1 MIATVAVGGALAL
14 ICLGL
19 LASPW
24 PFLSPVVIVGLAG
37 LAGLYRRPAW
47 GLLGIA
53 ALVPFE
59 GLFKGSDFTGA
70 KLLGASMIVIL
81 ALQLLLRQLPDE
93 RLRNNLWRPLAL
105 FLLAYLISLM
115 FSERYDL
122 SLGHLREL
130 AVGLALFVITVLVA
144 AELNIKMLFRLV
156 SLSVAATCALALIS
170 AKHQIGG
177 RAIGLLEDANY
188 FALLIAFAAPMS
200 AWLALRAPH
209 LLARVAWLGVT
220 LLLLA
225 GMTKTDS
232 RSGLVVLVG
241 CLLIGLWHHRAELRQ
256 IRSRHLGFV
265 LLGAAIVIPLGL
277 MSLPADYVARIKSLV
292 ELKSGINAH
301 QDASL
306 GRRASYLVVG
316 SQMIR
321 DNPLAGSGPGT
332 FPVHYAATGFAK
344 AFSEEAGTADLYRR
358 AHNTYLEIFSEV
370 GIPGGLLF
378 AALILFGL
386 RNFERARQA
395 SQACGDAERADLAT
409 HLALSFLAMA
419 LFLMFLS
426 APNHKYLWIMLG
438 LSGYLRLEAEARL
451 ARMRQLV

>member
-1 MIATVAVGGALAL
+1 MIATAAMGGVLAL
-14 ICLGL
+14 LCLGL

-24 PFLSPVVIVGLAG
+24 PFLAPFVVIGLIA
-37 LAGLYRRPAW
+37 LAVLYRRPAW

-59 GLFKGSDFTGA
+59 GLFKDTEFTGA
-70 KLLGASMIVIL
+70 KLLGVSMIGIL
-81 ALQLLLRQLPDE
+81 AVQLLLRQLPE
-93 RLRNNLWRPLAL
+93 ARLRNNLWRPLVM
-105 FLLAYLISLM
+105 FMLAYLISLI
-115 FSERYDL
+115 FSEQYGL
-122 SLGHLREL
+122 SFGHLREL
-130 AVGLALFVITVLVA
+130 AVGLALFFITVLVA
-144 AELNIKMLFRLV
+144 AELDLKMLFRLV
-156 SLSVAATCALALIS
+156 SLSVAATCALALVS
-170 AKHQIGG
+170 AEHQVGG

-200 AWLALRAPH
+200 AWLALRARHMLPRVGW
-209 LLARVAWLGVT
+209 LAVT

-232 RSGLVVLVG
+232 RSGLVVLIG

-316 SQMIR
+316 GQMIR
-321 DNPLAGSGPGT
+321 DNPLVGSGPGT

-358 AHNTYLEIFSEV
+358 AHNTYLELFSET

-378 AALILFGL
+378 TALILFGL

-395 SQACGDAERADLAT
+395 SQNCGDAERADLAT

-438 LSGYLRLEAEARL
+438 LSGYLRLDAEARF
-451 ARMRQLV
+451 ARMRQAT

>member
-1 MIATVAVGGALAL
+1 MIATAAMGGMLAL
-14 ICLGL
+14 LCLGL

-24 PFLSPVVIVGLAG
+24 PFLAPFVVIGLVGLAV
-37 LAGLYRRPAW
+37 LHRRPAW

-59 GLFKGSDFTGA
+59 GLFKGSEFTGA
-70 KLLGASMIVIL
+70 KLLGVSMIGIL
-81 ALQLLLRQLPDE
+81 AVQLLLRQMPAE
-93 RLRNNLWRPLAL
+93 RLRNNLWRPLSL
-105 FLLAYLISLM
+105 FILAYLISLM
-115 FSERYDL
+115 FSERYGL
-122 SLGHLREL
+122 SFGHLREL
-130 AVGLALFVITVLVA
+130 AVGLALFAITVLVA
-144 AELNIKMLFRLV
+144 AELDLKMLFRLV
-156 SLSVAATCALALIS
+156 SLSVAATCALALVS
-170 AKHQIGG
+170 AKHQVGG

-200 AWLALRAPH
+200 AWLALRASN
-209 LLARVAWLGVT
+209 LLIRLSWLAVT

-277 MSLPADYVARIKSLV
+277 MSLPAEYVARIQSLV

-321 DNPLAGSGPGT
+321 DNPLVGSGPGT

-358 AHNTYLEIFSEV
+358 AHNTYLELFSEI

-378 AALILFGL
+378 TALIMFGL

-438 LSGYLRLEAEARL
+438 LSGYLRLDAEARL
-451 ARMRQLV
+451 TRIRQTA

>member
-1 MIATVAVGGALAL
+1 MIAATAVGAVLAL
-14 ICLGL
+14 LCVGL

-24 PFLSPVVIVGLAG
+24 PYLAPFVVFGLAG
-37 LAGLYRRPAW
+37 LAALYRRPAW

-59 GLFKGSDFTGA
+59 GLFKGTEFTGA
-70 KLLGASMIVIL
+70 KLLGVSMIGIL
-81 ALQLLLRQLPDE
+81 AVQLLLRQLPE
-93 RLRNNLWRPLAL
+93 QRLRNNLWRPLAL
-105 FLLAYLISLM
+105 FMLAYLISLM
-115 FSERYDL
+115 FSERLGL

-130 AVGLALFVITVLVA
+130 AVGLALFFITVLVA
-144 AELNIKMLFRLV
+144 AELDLKMLFRLV
-156 SLSVAATCALALIS
+156 SLSVAATCALALVS
-170 AKHQIGG
+170 AKHQVGG

-200 AWLALRAPH
+200 AWLALRARH
-209 LLARVAWLGVT
+209 LLPRAGWLAVT

-232 RSGLVVLVG
+232 RSGLVVLIG

-256 IRSRHLGFV
+256 IRARHLGFV
-265 LLGAAIVIPLGL
+265 LLGVAIVVPLGL
-277 MSLPADYVARIKSLV
+277 MALPADYVARVQSLV
-292 ELKSGINAH
+292 ALKSGINAH

-306 GRRASYLVVG
+306 GRRASYVVVG

-321 DNPLAGSGPGT
+321 DNPLVGSGPGT

-344 AFSEEAGTADLYRR
+344 AFSEEAGAPDLYRR
-358 AHNTYLEIFSEV
+358 AHNTYLELFSEI

-378 AALILFGL
+378 IGLIVLGL

-395 SQACGDAERADLAT
+395 SQACQEGERADLAT

-438 LSGYLRLEAEARL
+438 LSGYLRLDAESRL
-451 ARMRQLV
+451 ARFRQLT

>member
-1 MIATVAVGGALAL
+1 MIATATVGGVLVL
-14 ICLGL
+14 LCLGL

-24 PFLSPVVIVGLAG
+24 PFLAPLAVFGLAG
-37 LAGLYRRPAW
+37 LAALYRRPAW

-53 ALVPFE
+53 ALLPFE
-59 GLFKGSDFTGA
+59 GLFKGSEFTGA
-70 KLLGASMIVIL
+70 KLLGVSMIGIL
-81 ALQLLLRQLPDE
+81 ALQLLLRQLPDQ
-93 RLRNNLWRPLAL
+93 RLRNNLWRPLSL
-105 FLLAYLISLM
+105 FMLAYLISLM
-115 FSERYDL
+115 FSEHYEL

-130 AVGLALFVITVLVA
+130 AVGLAVFFITVLVA
-144 AELNIKMLFRLV
+144 AELNLKMLFRVV
-156 SLSVAATCALALIS
+156 SLSVAATCAMALVS
-170 AKHQIGG
+170 AKHQVGG
-177 RAIGLLEDANY
+177 RAVGLLEDANY
-188 FALLIAFAAPMS
+188 FALLIALAAPMS
-200 AWLALRAPH
+200 AWLALRANSLPAR
-209 LLARVAWLGVT
+209 LGWLAVT

-241 CLLIGLWHHRAELRQ
+241 CLLIGLWHHRARLRQ

-265 LLGAAIVIPLGL
+265 LLGAAIFIPLGL
-277 MSLPADYVARIKSLV
+277 ASLPADYVARIKSLV

-344 AFSEEAGTADLYRR
+344 AFSEQAGTTDLYRR
-358 AHNTYLEIFSEV
+358 AHNTYLELFSEI
-370 GIPGGLLF
+370 GIPGGMLF
-378 AALILFGL
+378 CALILFGL

-395 SQACGDAERADLAT
+395 SLASGDIERADLAT
-409 HLALSFLAMA
+409 HLGLSFLAMA

-426 APNHKYLWIMLG
+426 APNHKYLWILLG
-438 LSGYLRLEAEARL
+438 LSGYLRLDAEARATRL
-451 ARMRQLV
+451 SQTQ